1 MTNIVSNLG
10 VDDTFLFQD
19 ESTFYQS
26 GLPRKVWAK
35 KGTKPTLPIYGTRAK
50 LNVFGIINPLTG
62 QSHFQYIKNLDSDC
76 FIQFLKAILKE
87 YAHSR
92 KIYLVIDNA
101 PAHKSKK
108 VSEFLLS
115 YKNKLELVCLPP
127 YSPDLNP
134 IEILWREVKKEVV
147 YNTFYPLFDDFKAS
161 LTKSLKYFASD
172 RIKSICGIDK
182 FRQEVLTN

>member
-10 VDDTFLFQD
+10 RDETILFQD

-35 KGTKPTLPIYGTRAK
+35 KGTKPILPIYGTRAK

-76 FIQFLKAILKE
+76 FILFLKAILKL
-87 YAHSR
+87 YAHSK

-101 PAHKSKK
+101 SAHKSKK
-108 VSEFLLS
+108 VSKFLLPH
-115 YKNKLELVCLPP
+115 KNKLELVFLPP

-134 IEILWREVKKEVV
+134 IEILWRELKKDVV
-147 YNTFYPLFDDFKAS
+147 YNTFYPLFDDFKTT
-161 LTKSLKYFASD
+161 LTKSLKYFASA
-172 RIKSICGIDK
+172 RILSICGIDK
-182 FRQEVLTN
+182 FRQGVLTN